1 MQQRLKKISAHSL
14 AIHLALA
21 FAILSLIFMLPF
33 MFMMTSL
40 VPNMPEQNA
49 MPFMFTGAMTF
60 VMPVFYFI
68 FTYIFTLIM
77 AFIYNLLAKL
87 TGGVKVTLEAS
98 E

>member
-1 MQQRLKKISAHSL
+1 
-14 AIHLALA
+14 
-21 FAILSLIFMLPF
+21 
-33 MFMMTSL
+33 
-40 VPNMPEQNA
+40 